1 MHQDS
6 LELAVQ
12 RCYSTWGTTYYDE
25 YYGSP
30 NAYPPVHR
38 EIIRQ
43 LLRESEARTLLDA
56 GCGPASMLRDLINPE
71 LEVYGFDLTP
81 EMVAEG
87 DRVLQSAG
95 LPPGRIWQ
103 GSVRDCSAFRCP
115 GAPEVFPFDAAIC
128 IGVYPHIPEAA
139 DREVIENLKASVRRG
154 GLVAIEARNQFFAL
168 FTLNRYSYQF
178 LKDELILS
186 EASPPNSE
194 DRQTIAAALDEMQQH
209 FRMDLPPIR
218 TGKAGEPG
226 YDQILSRTHNP
237 LLLKA
242 QLEQAG
248 FCDVELLFY
257 HYHCLP
263 PLFEKENPALFRRLS
278 VAMENPRDWRGY
290 FMASAFLAVGRC
302 L

>member
-6 LELAVQ
+6 QEVAVQ

-43 LLRESEARTLLDA
+43 LLHESEARTLLDA
-56 GCGPASMLRDLINPE
+56 GCGPASMLRDLIHPE
-71 LEVYGFDLTP
+71 LEVYGFDLTS

-95 LPPGRIWQ
+95 LLPGRIWQ
-103 GSVRDCSAFRCP
+103 GSVRDRSAFRCP
-115 GAPEVFPFDAAIC
+115 VAPDVFPFDAAIC

-139 DREVIENLKASVRRG
+139 DREVIENLKASVRPG

-186 EASPPNSE
+186 EATSLDS
-194 DRQTIAAALDEMQQH
+194 DREAIAAALDEMQQY
-209 FRMDLPPIR
+209 FRMDSPPIR
-218 TGKAGEPG
+218 TGKTGEPG

-237 LLLKA
+237 LLLKS
-242 QLEQAG
+242 QLERAG

-263 PLFEKENPALFRRLS
+263 PLFEKENPSLFRRLS
-278 VAMENPRDWRGY
+278 LAMENPRDWRGY
-290 FMASAFLAVGRC
+290 FMASAFLVVGKR